1 MLTVTSLTESDW
13 VLCPNAGASLCY
25 SVCFNQNVN
34 FNMLPLAISH
44 LAVVT
49 LRIDLKKDGVGG
61 EGVVQVDM
69 WNSRNKIKV

>member
-1 MLTVTSLTESDW
+1 MTSQTESDW
-13 VLCPNAGASLCY
+13 VLCPNAGAFLCY
-25 SVCFNQNVN
+25 SVYFNQNVN
-34 FNMLPLAISH
+34 FNMLALAISH

-69 WNSRNKIKV
+69 WNSRKKIKV